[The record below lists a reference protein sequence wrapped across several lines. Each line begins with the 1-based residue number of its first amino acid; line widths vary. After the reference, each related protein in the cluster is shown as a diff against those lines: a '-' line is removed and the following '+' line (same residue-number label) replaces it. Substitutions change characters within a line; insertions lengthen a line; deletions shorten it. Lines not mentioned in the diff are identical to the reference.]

1 MILASR
7 VNSLN
12 CHQLSIDPMINLARN
27 NCRNIVH
34 CELRHYSP
42 SNIHWHPHPHPQ
54 FCLSQSVVR
63 SGKVKGAYQT
73 TKNVATLVT
82 DMCVYVT
89 YTNGTLP
96 GC

>member
-1 MILASR
+1 MFRTSQIMILASR

-42 SNIHWHPHPHPQ
+42 SNI
-54 FCLSQSVVR
+54 
-63 SGKVKGAYQT
+63 
-73 TKNVATLVT
+73 T
-82 DMCVYVT
+82 DT
-89 YTNGTLP
+89 HTHSFA
-96 GC
+96 